1 MNALSS
7 RLTELRK
14 NPMPLLVVL
23 AIAIIPM
30 LYAGALTWANH
41 DPTGNLHKVSAAVVN
56 QDEPADVDGQDDPY
70 QLGDDLTDEL
80 VSNTDDQNFDWE
92 EMSADEAQ
100 SQLEDGEVMAV
111 LTIPDDL
118 SSSAASLSTG
128 DPEDAV
134 STSITM
140 TTNDATNQIIGQV
153 SHSVATNISEELT
166 ENIQTEYLEG
176 LYSQLNDSQQG
187 LGDAADSADELAN
200 GAENLSS
207 QMPELS
213 SGASD
218 VADGLD
224 QLQSGYGAMSEEQ
237 IQGMLAELNE
247 GAQQVDSGT
256 DQAQSGAQ
264 DLAEGNRELADEL
277 DNSSSGDASYSEE
290 NSQHL
295 ASIVAEPVSMDQE
308 RINEVPSYGYGL
320 APYFVSLSLWVGAL
334 SFYLMMPAL
343 NTPRLRGDSPTWWV
357 TLRSYAPGLLMG
369 VAQSALAVLILRF
382 GVGLEV
388 SNFWGLAGIMAL
400 SSLAFFAVNQALVA
414 LFGAPGRFL
423 ALILLVLQLASAGG
437 TYPIETAP
445 GPIEALHAWLPM
457 TYTVEAIRSLI
468 AGGTLGVEPAVWV
481 LGGTTL
487 IGLLLTF
494 LAVLLNRRSAHRDVA
509 EDASSPS

>member
-14 NPMPLLVVL
+14 NPMPLIVVM
-23 AIAIIPM
+23 AIAIIPL

-41 DPTGNLHKVSAAVVN
+41 DPMGNLDKVSAAVVN

-70 QLGDDLTDEL
+70 KLGEELTDEL
-80 VSNTDDQNFDWE
+80 VSETDSENFDWD
-92 EMSADEAQ
+92 EMSAEDAQ
-100 SQLEDGEVMAV
+100 SQLEDGEIMAI
-111 LTIPDDL
+111 LTIPGDL

-134 STSITM
+134 STSLTM

-153 SHSVATNISEELT
+153 SHSVAMNINEELT
-166 ENIQTEYLEG
+166 ENVQTEYLEG
-176 LYSQLNDSQQG
+176 LYAELSTSQQDAA
-187 LGDAADSADELAN
+187 DAADSADDLAN
-200 GAENLSS
+200 GAEDLSG

-218 VADGLD
+218 VADGIQ

-237 IQGMLAELNE
+237 IQGMLAELDE

-256 DQAQSGAQ
+256 NQAQSGAQ

-277 DNSSSGDASYSEE
+277 DNGSSGNASYDEDA
-290 NSQHL
+290 SQHL
-295 ASIVAEPVSMDQE
+295 AGVVAEPVSMDQE

-320 APYFVSLSLWVGAL
+320 APYFISLSLWVGAL

-343 NTPRLRGDSPTWWV
+343 NTPRLRGDSPAWWV

-369 VAQSALAVLILRF
+369 VAQSVLAVLAIRF

-388 SNFWGLAGIMAL
+388 SNVWGLTGVVAL
-400 SSLAFFAVNQALVA
+400 SSVAFFAVNQALVA

-423 ALILLVLQLASAGG
+423 ALVLLVLQLASAGG
-437 TYPIETAP
+437 TYPIETTP
-445 GPIEALHAWLPM
+445 GPVEAIHAWLPM
-457 TYTVEAIRSLI
+457 TYSVEAIRSLI
-468 AGGTLGVEPAVWV
+468 AGGTLGVEPALWV
-481 LGGTTL
+481 LGGTL
-487 IGLLLTF
+487 LVGLLLSF
-494 LAVLLNRRSAHRDVA
+494 LAVFLNRRSGRRNIA
-509 EDASSPS
+509 EDASSR